1 MASLAVLL
9 KKRGYAVTGSDQNVY
24 PPMSTFLEQNAIA
37 VFNGFQE
44 NHLEPAPDLVVIGNA
59 LSRGNPEVEKV
70 LEAGIPYIS
79 MAELLREFF
88 IQGNRSLV
96 VTGTHGKTTTTSLL
110 AWVFQSAGK
119 DPGFMIGGIPEN
131 FGTSCQEGTGGFF
144 ITEGDE
150 YDTVFFDKRSKFF
163 HYQPHELIINNIE
176 YDHADIFA
184 TLEEILK
191 AFRLLLRLVPR
202 NGLIVANGDDA
213 HVQQVLQHA
222 YSPCVTFGLGKT
234 CHVQAQN
241 LKMTADGT
249 TFHVQWPGRC
259 QQEFHIPLF
268 GEYNVRNALGV
279 VILALHNGI
288 LPEAIQQAFDG
299 FSNIKRRQELRGV
312 RRGIHIYDD
321 FAHHP
326 TAIRETIKALR
337 QKHENQRL
345 IAVFEPRSN
354 TSVLKVH
361 QAALTQAFENADE
374 VLMASSH
381 RMEKIPPQERLDVQA
396 VMGEIQQKGKTAQ
409 AFEET
414 AKMIEYLREHAQSGD
429 IILIMSN
436 GRFDNIHQ
444 VLLETL

>member
-24 PPMSTFLEQNAIA
+24 PPMSTFLEQNAVP
-37 VFNGFQE
+37 VFGGFQE
-44 NHLEPAPDLVVIGNA
+44 HHLEPAPDLVVIGNA

-70 LEAGIPYIS
+70 LAAGIPYIS
-79 MAELLREFF
+79 MAELLQEFF

-96 VTGTHGKTTTTSLL
+96 VSGTHGKTTTTALL
-110 AWVFQSAGK
+110 AWVFQCAGK

-131 FGTSCQEGTGGFF
+131 FGTSCREGAGGFF

-150 YDTVFFDKRSKFF
+150 YDTAFFDKRSKFF
-163 HYQPHELIINNIE
+163 HYQPHQLIINNIE
-176 YDHADIFA
+176 YDHADIFE
-184 TLEEILK
+184 TLEDIVT

-213 HVQQVLQHA
+213 HVLQVLPSA

-241 LKMTADGT
+241 LRMTTDGT
-249 TFHVQWPGRC
+249 TFHAKGPRQLERD
-259 QQEFHIPLF
+259 FHIPLF

-279 VILALHNGI
+279 LVVALHNGI
-288 LPEAIQQAFDG
+288 SQESIQQAFLG
-299 FSNIKRRQELRGV
+299 FSSIKRRQELRGV
-312 RRGIHIYDD
+312 RRGVHIYDD

-326 TAIRETIKALR
+326 TAIQETVKALR

-354 TSVLKVH
+354 TSVLKIH
-361 QAALTQAFENADE
+361 QATLIKAFEKADE
-374 VLMASSH
+374 VLMAYPH
-381 RMEKIPPQERLDVQA
+381 RMEKIPPEDRLDVEA
-396 VMGEIQQKGKTAQ
+396 VIAAIQQQGKGAQAFQKTAPMVEYLTAQ
-409 AFEET
+409 A
-414 AKMIEYLREHAQSGD
+414 QPGD

-436 GRFDNIHQ
+436 GQFDNIHQ
-444 VLLETL
+444 VLLDTL